1 MAVYTAPTM
10 SFIDTYINAARDN
23 TTRAD
28 QRRKDWFEGL
38 TNLGKAGVDSYKF
51 QKRKEILDRAEKLDR
66 REKEIMAELER
77 LKGERDS
84 EAQGNI
90 QAIMQNTDW
99 RGIPDPYKPEADEFE
114 APRGVVGIYRKELL

>member
-51 QKRKEILDRAEKLDR
+51 QKRKEILDRADELDR
-66 REKEIMAELER
+66 REKEILAEIER

-99 RGIPDPYKPEADEFE
+99 RGIPYPYKPEADGFE
-114 APRGVVGIYRKELL
+114 SPRGVVGIYRKELL